1 MNIPKPKTQIFDG
14 RRSVLKILM
23 FLVSEIALLMY
34 ITGLLNVFG
43 IWGMHN
49 DLYKIEGQL
58 SLTQGSRLLI
68 SLGGKGPYQ
77 RDIHSTPRLII
88 LLSFPTLIIVKWI
101 KMKSYICS
109 SQIINSRKYN
119 WTFVKKNLARFI
131 KLHYAWQVKRF
142 DFQNFQASQ

>member
-14 RRSVLKILM
+14 RRSVLKILV

-43 IWGMHN
+43 FWGMHN

-58 SLTQGSRLLI
+58 SLTQGSRLFI
-68 SLGGKGPYQ
+68 RLGGKGPYQ
-77 RDIHSTPRLII
+77 RDILPQGWSL
-88 LLSFPTLIIVKWI
+88 LLSFPKLIIVKWI

-109 SQIINSRKYN
+109 NQIINSRKCN
-119 WTFVKKNLARFI
+119 WTFVKRKNWARFI
-131 KLHYAWQVKRF
+131 KLHYA
-142 DFQNFQASQ
+142 